1 MLLAKQNAKPSAS
14 YKLFMSYDPEA
25 ILWLGFTS
33 KDKAVQER
41 FNLFLKVWPEARQ
54 RIPHVLMQEMR
65 ITPELP
71 GYARACAEHL
81 SGADRWPSDH
91 SGGDARLS

>member
-1 MLLAKQNAKPSAS
+1 
-14 YKLFMSYDPEA
+14 MSYDPEA

-54 RIPHVLMQEMR
+54 RIP
-65 ITPELP
+65 T
-71 GYARACAEHL
+71 C
-81 SGADRWPSDH
+81 
-91 SGGDARLS
+91 